1 MDKIDVDAN
10 PEYLA
15 VTANIDK
22 KTNGDDEFDS
32 VVNAYVDL
40 KKDVENVKVKVSLE
54 AEVGGVFREIYP
66 SKDYNP
72 CEDAIEDELV
82 KYILDSIEKHG
93 NLKIQCPFKQVSKYN
108 QIPFFCYL
116 YSYGINHESEF

>member
-54 AEVGGVFREIYP
+54 AEVGGAFREIYP

-72 CEDAIEDELV
+72 CEDDVEDELV

-93 NLKIQCPFKQVSKYN
+93 NLKIQCPFKQVSKNN
-108 QIPFFCYL
+108 QIP
-116 YSYGINHESEF
+116 S